1 MKELTKHQIYW
12 QDFVDNAIFDLIQK
26 VNPSGKEIEWNIEMI
41 GDVRDVI
48 QEWAVDKLE
57 IITEQDFYRYFEEQ

>member
-1 MKELTKHQIYW
+1 MKELTKHQIYR

-57 IITEQDFYRYFEEQ
+57 IITEQDFYPYFEEQ

>member
-57 IITEQDFYRYFEEQ
+57 IITEQDFYPYFEEQ

>member
-57 IITEQDFYRYFEEQ
+57 IITEQDFYPYFERQ